1 MGIVVR
7 ISQLGNLLC
16 IALILMRINVS
27 YIIPTMF

>member
-7 ISQLGNLLC
+7 ISQLENLLC